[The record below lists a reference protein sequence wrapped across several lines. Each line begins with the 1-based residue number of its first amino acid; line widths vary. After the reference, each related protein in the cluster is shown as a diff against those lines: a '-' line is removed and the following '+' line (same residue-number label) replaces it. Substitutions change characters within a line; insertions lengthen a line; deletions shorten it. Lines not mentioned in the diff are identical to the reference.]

1 MFLFYEKYNYTAR
14 CLYIEGIY
22 LLFSLFFPVIT
33 LGAPLET
40 KINGKVTNWVFIYTF
55 KFRMRKKKW
64 KLIKLFWTNSI
75 LNKQQMLQY

>member
-1 MFLFYEKYNYTAR
+1 MFLLYEKYNYTAR

-40 KINGKVTNWVFIYTF
+40 KINGKVTN
-55 KFRMRKKKW
+55 
-64 KLIKLFWTNSI
+64 
-75 LNKQQMLQY
+75 

>member
-1 MFLFYEKYNYTAR
+1 MFLLYEKYNYTAR

-55 KFRMRKKKW
+55 KFRMRKKKMETYQT
-64 KLIKLFWTNSI
+64 F
-75 LNKQQMLQY
+75 LNQ

>member
-1 MFLFYEKYNYTAR
+1 MKKILFYFKKYKSLYQVLKGMFLLYEKYNYTAR

-40 KINGKVTNWVFIYTF
+40 KINGKVTN
-55 KFRMRKKKW
+55 
-64 KLIKLFWTNSI
+64 
-75 LNKQQMLQY
+75 